1 MVYIYFKNIGWK
13 RKLSK
18 WNELDNWL
26 ECSVVMVATHW
37 RYHWDNYQGDDN
49 DNKDDGVEKK
59 QEGDR
64 DVEVEQV
71 SSIVSEEMKK

>member
-1 MVYIYFKNIGWK
+1 
-13 RKLSK
+13 
-18 WNELDNWL
+18 
-26 ECSVVMVATHW
+26 MVATHW